1 MSAPFV
7 YIQGEDARDKFLAKG
22 FTLLKSDEQ
31 NHLYVFTSNDLYTLT
46 FETDNNPNIVLSDML
61 TFTM

>member
-31 NHLYVFTSNDLYTLT
+31 NHLYVFASDDLYTLT

>member
-7 YIQGEDARDKFLAKG
+7 YIKGEDARDEFLAKG

-31 NHLYVFTSNDLYTLT
+31 NHLYVFTSSDLYSLT
-46 FETDNNPNIVLSDML
+46 FETECCPKAFLSNTL